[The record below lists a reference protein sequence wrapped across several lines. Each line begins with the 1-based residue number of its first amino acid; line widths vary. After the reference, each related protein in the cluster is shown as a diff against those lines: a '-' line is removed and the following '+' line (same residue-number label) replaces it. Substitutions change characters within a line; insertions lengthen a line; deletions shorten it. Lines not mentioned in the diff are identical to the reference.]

1 MHTSIHYMTFL
12 NNKYTK
18 IYYQIINR
26 AQTRPHI
33 GYMEQHHIIPNSF
46 FINSKKKNSWIEG
59 DPNAASNLVMLT
71 AREHFVCHL
80 LLVRMISGVGKYK
93 MALALKRFMY
103 AKNHTAH
110 ISARDYEYIKR
121 TVSEQMKGRPCSPET
136 REKIRQ
142 ANLNRLPPSADT
154 RAKLSAAAKRRKGYT
169 AEGLKSVQESN
180 RNRVWT
186 EESKQKLRDFNTGK
200 TNVSQKGIPQEK
212 LTCPHCQLTGGKSA
226 MKHWHFD
233 RCRVR
238 EHEQYTN
245 VIS

>member
-18 IYYQIINR
+18 TYYQIINR
-26 AQTRPHI
+26 ARSRTVS
-33 GYMEQHHIIPNSF
+33 GYTETHHIIPRSLNGDNSP
-46 FINSKKKNSWIEG
+46 E
-59 DPNAASNLVMLT
+59 NLVVLT
-71 AREHFVCHL
+71 AREHFICHRL
-80 LLVRMISGVGKYK
+80 LLNMTTGNHQRSMSHALRMMTVCSPDQVGNRYIPNGV
-93 MALALKRFMY
+93 
-103 AKNHTAH
+103 
-110 ISARDYEYIKR
+110 IYENIKIK
-121 TVSEQMKGRPCSPET
+121 TNAASKGRPCSPET

-142 ANLNRLPPSADT
+142 ANLNKPPPSADT

-169 AEGLKSVQESN
+169 AEGLKSIQESN

-233 RCRVR
+233 RCRDR